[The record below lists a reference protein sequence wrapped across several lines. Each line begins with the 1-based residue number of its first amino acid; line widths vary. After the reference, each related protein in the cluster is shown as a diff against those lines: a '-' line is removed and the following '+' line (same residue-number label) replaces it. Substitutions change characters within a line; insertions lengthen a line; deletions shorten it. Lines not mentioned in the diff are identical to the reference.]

1 MIKRLSAI
9 AVFIITMLSITLVV
23 SAASETKD
31 IFTLDS
37 TYNMAVS
44 ILFDK
49 EMPVVSFTAPDG
61 TIFNDSSL
69 RSDSGE
75 DWVQYY
81 IPKAMPGT
89 WQITYDKLS
98 NTRFDVH
105 YSSYMNAISISEFTI
120 GTVNQGYIPAKFLV
134 QSEEA
139 GAYQY
144 QIYAVITDDNGAV
157 VGEKLLTEG
166 SANPGEIVER
176 DISIRD
182 LQNYS
187 EYKLRLDVWQ
197 KEGVEESYDSS
208 IAENSFSVS
217 GGSSYESIEDF
228 RTEVNLTEGVI
239 TIDWQEWADYG
250 VDYIVAVF
258 DESVSKTEPIY
269 FREIAGGETHATA
282 LFDPASTDSLR
293 VDLTS
298 RRGPTLSETKSKT
311 LKVDT
316 GVKFSWTEDQL
327 GNSQQE
333 VVSYDTPQ
341 NIMAEVTVNEKT
353 GKVNLSGTGE
363 FSLEL
368 AENYNE
374 IYIRYT
380 LDDPNTIYLL
390 YFEKVV
396 DNIPPILRLPENKS
410 AIRVDDAEYVL
421 AGVTEPNAVVNVG
434 GEEVS
439 VNQDGTFVH
448 KIGLKYGENIIPV
461 TATDAAGNITA
472 QDIII
477 IRSSQAMAASTN
489 DNGFWGKALRY
500 LPMILSF
507 IGSVILI
514 ALGYI
519 LTKIYDK
526 NKEISK
532 PFAVVSLLRNVFLVL
547 SILSTLATG
556 FMVYKYF
563 TINSIIN
570 SEKMFEAANDSITE
584 AFKLMEDFA
593 LYKKWLV
600 KGIIVTLIT
609 LALFVGCMYMAR
621 MLKKRVTE
629 QDHQVDHDRK
639 EDTVQKPEESS
650 PKTLSCPSCG
660 AGYDEPVKFCG
671 KCGTKLDL

>member
-1 MIKRLSAI
+1 MK
-9 AVFIITMLSITLVV
+9 LV
-23 SAASETKD
+23 AWQQK
-31 IFTLDS
+31 FPL
-37 TYNMAVS
+37 
-44 ILFDK
+44 LK
-49 EMPVVSFTAPDG
+49 EVVSF
-61 TIFNDSSL
+61 
-69 RSDSGE
+69 
-75 DWVQYY
+75 
-81 IPKAMPGT
+81 
-89 WQITYDKLS
+89 
-98 NTRFDVH
+98 
-105 YSSYMNAISISEFTI
+105 
-120 GTVNQGYIPAKFLV
+120 
-134 QSEEA
+134 
-139 GAYQY
+139 
-144 QIYAVITDDNGAV
+144 
-157 VGEKLLTEG
+157 
-166 SANPGEIVER
+166 
-176 DISIRD
+176 
-182 LQNYS
+182 
-187 EYKLRLDVWQ
+187 
-197 KEGVEESYDSS
+197 
-208 IAENSFSVS
+208 
-217 GGSSYESIEDF
+217 
-228 RTEVNLTEGVI
+228 
-239 TIDWQEWADYG
+239 
-250 VDYIVAVF
+250 
-258 DESVSKTEPIY
+258 
-269 FREIAGGETHATA
+269 
-282 LFDPASTDSLR
+282 
-293 VDLTS
+293 
-298 RRGPTLSETKSKT
+298 
-311 LKVDT
+311 
-316 GVKFSWTEDQL
+316 
-327 GNSQQE
+327 
-333 VVSYDTPQ
+333 DTPQ

-600 KGIIVTLIT
+600 KGIIISLCTW
-609 LALFVGCMYMAR
+609 ALFVGCLYMAR

-660 AGYDEPVKFCG
+660 AGYDEPIKFCG
-671 KCGTKLDL
+671 KCGTKLDQ

>member
-519 LTKIYDK
+519 FTKIYDK

-532 PFAVVSLLRNVFLVL
+532 PFAVVSLLRNIFLVL

-556 FMVYKYF
+556 FIVYKYF